1 MKNTIIEIADRIG
14 TWIKGDDY
22 DIHVFEANIKNN
34 IYSFTINTHENAVVW
49 IGRHCKNDPTD
60 HEKITTIFTGEAH
73 VQQDPKNEDIFWIN
87 LNEQIPTRKKIK
99 TTPHIIRCEFDDK
112 MYVNIYNVVSEE
124 EIIPLFAFERD
135 I

>member
-49 IGRHCKNDPTD
+49 IGRHCKN
-60 HEKITTIFTGEAH
+60 HGIF
-73 VQQDPKNEDIFWIN
+73 
-87 LNEQIPTRKKIK
+87 L
-99 TTPHIIRCEFDDK
+99 
-112 MYVNIYNVVSEE
+112 
-124 EIIPLFAFERD
+124 
-135 I
+135 